1 METGQITKY
10 LKWETL
16 VHLTQEHFITI
27 YVLVQYP

>member
-16 VHLTQEHFITI
+16 VDLTQEHFITMD
-27 YVLVQYP
+27 VPVQ